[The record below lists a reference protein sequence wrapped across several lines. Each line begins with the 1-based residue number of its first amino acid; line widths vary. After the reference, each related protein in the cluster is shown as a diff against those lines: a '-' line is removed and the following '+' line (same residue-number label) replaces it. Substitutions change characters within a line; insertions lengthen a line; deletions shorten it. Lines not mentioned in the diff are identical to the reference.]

1 MPHNLISWTR
11 YEMKTN
17 PWKNKL
23 AQQSDM
29 AILSFIYD
37 LVVQTWCTVQVNSNQ
52 TIQRIINRR
61 MVIEKLWP
69 SDRNLG
75 LLFPRHMEMSV
86 TGIKKKKKK
95 RASLG
100 SLFSEAGSWSVSNT
114 IHLWWWRVLIRN
126 VNYGFGL
133 YPSRVIDILSQR
145 RPLDL
150 STQLWKHGTSE
161 AQISERSLRNPT
173 VDSLERRRILLL
185 HQRCKPR
192 QLEHQH
198 RNAVNLHPEK
208 EKSPSISTS

>member
-95 RASLG
+95 KEL
-100 SLFSEAGSWSVSNT
+100 
-114 IHLWWWRVLIRN
+114 
-126 VNYGFGL
+126 
-133 YPSRVIDILSQR
+133 
-145 RPLDL
+145 PLD
-150 STQLWKHGTSE
+150 
-161 AQISERSLRNPT
+161 PYFP
-173 VDSLERRRILLL
+173 
-185 HQRCKPR
+185 KPVAD
-192 QLEHQH
+192 QSQT
-198 RNAVNLHPEK
+198 
-208 EKSPSISTS
+208 PSIFDDDVSSFGMSTTGSGCILPAWSIFYRSVDRWISPHSSESTEHPKHRSRNDHCEIQRWIRSKEGESFFCTRDASPVS